1 MIQDDAENMVRLGY
15 ITFPSCSKYQSL
27 LYLLLTSKGSRIL
40 LSFAIASSFSFNC
53 ITKYVHFTTVSVVV
67 APPDGKMQKL
77 PEVHNR
83 VSQKIGFLSWLTIL
97 GIWYPKYYISLK
109 HDISYQTRAL
119 WPPQNFVD
127 NFGSRRRTT
136 STLVSNWPR
145 CVPAAKTGTHLKRTL
160 TQILNIEF

>member
-1 MIQDDAENMVRLGY
+1 MTRKIWSAWDISHFQVAQNTKAYCIYFWHQKAVESFWVLPLHHP
-15 ITFPSCSKYQSL
+15 FPLAVLQNTCS
-27 LYLLLTSKGSRIL
+27 
-40 LSFAIASSFSFNC
+40 
-53 ITKYVHFTTVSVVV
+53 FTTVSVVV